1 MVAVRTIDAF
11 PAIVD
16 DPYLFGQIT
25 ANHCLS
31 DIHAMGADSR
41 TALAIVTLP
50 LSSDDK
56 MEALLEE
63 LLSGAVEVLN
73 AADTA
78 LVGGHTTEGSELT
91 LGLSLSGVAD
101 PARLLRKHG
110 MQSGHQLILTKP
122 IGTGTL
128 FAAHMRLKAKG
139 RWIDGAVKSMLQS
152 NHAASICL
160 QAHGATACTDVTG
173 FGLAGHLFEMARAS
187 GVDVTLKLSAVPL
200 LDGAR
205 ETVTDGILSSLHSHN
220 VRLQH
225 KIVTVESIAKHP
237 LYPVIFDPQTA
248 GGLLASVPVEESE
261 LCLRELRALGYQLA
275 TVVGKVQP
283 RSAQAERLW
292 VET

>member
-1 MVAVRTIDAF
+1 
-11 PAIVD
+11 
-16 DPYLFGQIT
+16 
-25 ANHCLS
+25 
-31 DIHAMGADSR
+31 
-41 TALAIVTLP
+41 
-50 LSSDDK
+50 
-56 MEALLEE
+56 
-63 LLSGAVEVLN
+63 
-73 AADTA
+73 
-78 LVGGHTTEGSELT
+78 
-91 LGLSLSGVAD
+91 
-101 PARLLRKHG
+101 
-110 MQSGHQLILTKP
+110 
-122 IGTGTL
+122 
-128 FAAHMRLKAKG
+128 
-139 RWIDGAVKSMLQS
+139 VKSMLQS